1 MFYEEEK
8 LFNALCLKDNTICF
22 GRNNEYK
29 NNYLQEN
36 SHRVPLSW
44 LLVVIALQCPCKCT
58 DRKREIQRE
67 RERVKCSLNKTLKRP
82 PSYIDIQYI

>member
-1 MFYEEEK
+1 MFYEEGK

-67 RERVKCSLNKTLKRP
+67 REGEMFLK
-82 PSYIDIQYI
+82 